1 MLHIDARMVEQ
12 PSTTAL
18 VSAGLPKVCGS
29 PSWQYMVIA
38 HCTVRLFAPQGAFV
52 L

>member
-12 PSTTAL
+12 PTAL

-38 HCTVRLFAPQGAFV
+38 HCTVRLYASQSAFV